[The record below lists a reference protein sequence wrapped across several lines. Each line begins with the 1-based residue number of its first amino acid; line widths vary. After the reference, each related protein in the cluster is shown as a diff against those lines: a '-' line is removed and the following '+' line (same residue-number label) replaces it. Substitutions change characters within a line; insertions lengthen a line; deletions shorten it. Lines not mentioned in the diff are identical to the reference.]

1 MKNPWTTLSDSVVYE
16 NNWIRV
22 HHRDVL
28 NPNGG
33 KGIYGLV
40 HFKNYAIGIVPID
53 DHGFTYIV
61 GQYRY
66 PLSKYSWE
74 IPEGGGPEN
83 EDVLESAK
91 RELKEEIGA
100 TAEKW
105 FLIQELSLSNS
116 ATDELS
122 YIFLAG
128 GLSFDK
134 TSHDET
140 ELLDVKKIHVLEF
153 ISLVHK
159 GHITDCISVVAGL
172 KLSCFIQNRNPIILE
187 HFPQLIV

>member
-1 MKNPWTTLSDSVVYE
+1 MKNPWTTLSDSIVYE

-40 HFKNYAIGIVPID
+40 HFKNYAIGIVPVD
-53 DHGFTYIV
+53 ENGCTYIV

-83 EDVLESAK
+83 MDMLDSAK

-105 FLIQELSLSNS
+105 FLIQELDLSNS
-116 ATDELS
+116 ATDEIS

-134 TSHDET
+134 TMHDET
-140 ELLDVKKIHVLEF
+140 EQLEIKKIHVSEF
-153 ISLVHK
+153 ISMVHR
-159 GHITDCISVVAGL
+159 GDITDCISVVAGL
-172 KLSCFIQNRNPIILE
+172 KLSSLIKNRDPLILE
-187 HFPQLIV
+187 HFPQLIK